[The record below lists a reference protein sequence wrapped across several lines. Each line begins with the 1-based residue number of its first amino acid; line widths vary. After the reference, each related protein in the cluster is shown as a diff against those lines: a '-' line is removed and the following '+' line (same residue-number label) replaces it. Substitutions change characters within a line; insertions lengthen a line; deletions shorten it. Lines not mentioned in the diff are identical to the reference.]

1 MGNEISALRDYSLI
15 GQETEIA
22 IKKGLA
28 DAEWYHSP
36 IPRDKMREL
45 LVRKNGPAVRDTL
58 IWFSLIFGSGYLVYL
73 LWGSWFVIFPYF
85 IYSALYAS
93 TSDSRWHE
101 SSHGTA
107 FKTDWMNNVLYEIS
121 SFMVF
126 RQSTVWRWS
135 HTRHHSDTIIR
146 GRDPEIAVP
155 RPPDIAGIILTF
167 FGISAA
173 RAESGRLIKHVF
185 GIIDPQVAT
194 YLPKSEYGKVFLKAR
209 IYLLIF
215 LAVIFLSVFYKTF
228 LPLMFIGLPTLVG
241 SWLMPIYGYTQHAG
255 LQENVLDH
263 RLNCRTVY
271 MNRINRYL
279 YWNMNYHVEH
289 HMFPLVPYHALP
301 ALHQLM
307 KDDCPPPYKGII
319 AAFKEIIPAVLRQ
332 VKDPT
337 YFVERILPEK
347 HKLAGSD
354 DPKIFKG
361 DPSAMKENRIEV
373 CRIRD
378 LQIGEVIRFD
388 FQQKT
393 YAVYR
398 TAENQ
403 FHATAGF
410 CTHGNAHLADGVVIG
425 ETIECA
431 KHNGRFNLKD
441 GSPARIPVCIGVKT
455 FKLDTEGERIYLNL
469 QQEEYIEISETDT
482 EKTFTVLSNR
492 NVATF
497 IKELV
502 LEPAANSALN
512 FRPGQYIQMVIPPF
526 EAKFSQFAIDTR
538 FDTTWKEMGI
548 TDCYAENKIYTKRNF
563 SLATN
568 PVTDSLLK
576 FNVRIELPP
585 DNDHLISAGVGSSYV
600 FNLKPGDKV
609 KLTGPYG
616 NFLIKKGDREMIYL
630 GGGAGMAPL
639 RSHLSYLLETEKT
652 DRKVSFWYG
661 ARSFDDLFY
670 SDYFEDLEKVH
681 ENFSFNVS
689 LSEPKPQDDWKS
701 YVGFIHEQLW
711 NNYLKTHQQPGEI
724 EYYLCGPPVMIK
736 AALEMLKN
744 SGVGEEMI
752 AFDEF

>member
-1 MGNEISALRDYSLI
+1 MGNEISAVRDYSLI
-15 GQETEIA
+15 GEEAEIA

-28 DAEWYHSP
+28 DAQWYQSP
-36 IPRDKMREL
+36 VPRDQMREL

-58 IWFSLIFGSGYLVYL
+58 IWISLIIGSGYLVFL
-73 LWGSWFVIFPYF
+73 FWGTWFVIFPYLV
-85 IYSALYAS
+85 YSALYAS

-107 FKTDWMNNVLYEIS
+107 FKTDWMNNVLYEIA

-155 RPPDIAGIILTF
+155 RPPDIRGIILTF

-173 RAESGRLIKHVF
+173 IPESKRLFKHAF
-185 GIIDPQVAT
+185 GKIDQQVAT
-194 YLPKSEYGKVFLKAR
+194 YLPRSEYGKVFLKAR

-215 LAVIFLSVFYKTF
+215 LTVIFLSVFFKTF
-228 LPLMFIGLPTLVG
+228 LPIMFIGLPTLVG
-241 SWLMPIYGYTQHAG
+241 SWLMPIYGFTQHAG

-271 MNRINRYL
+271 MNRINRFL

-301 ALHQLM
+301 ALHQAM
-307 KDDCPPPYKGII
+307 KDDCPPHYKGII
-319 AAFKEIIPAVLRQ
+319 AAFKELIPAVLRQ

-347 HKLAGSD
+347 HKLAAER

-361 DPSAMKENRIEV
+361 DPSAMKQDRIEV
-373 CRIRD
+373 CRIGD
-378 LQIGEVIRFD
+378 LQIGEVVRFD

-403 FHATAGF
+403 FHATAGI

-441 GSPARIPVCIGVKT
+441 GSPARIPVCIGIKT
-455 FKLDTEGERIYLNL
+455 FKVDTDGERIYLNL
-469 QQEEYIEISETDT
+469 QEEDRLISETDT

-502 LEPAANSALN
+502 LEPAANTAFN
-512 FRPGQYIQMVIPPF
+512 FSPGQYIQMVIPPF
-526 EAKFSQFAIDTR
+526 EAKFTQFAVDNR
-538 FDTTWKEMGI
+538 FEPTWKEIGFR
-548 TDCYAENKIYTKRNF
+548 DCYAENKIYTKRNF

-568 PVTDSLLK
+568 PGTDALLK

-585 DNDHLISAGVGSSYV
+585 DNDRLISAGVGSSYV
-600 FNLKPGDKV
+600 FSLKPGDKV
-609 KLTGPYG
+609 KMTGPYG
-616 NFLIKKGDREMIYL
+616 NFLIKQGDREMVYL

-639 RSHLSYLLETEKT
+639 RSHLSYLLETDKT

-661 ARSFDDLFY
+661 ARSLDDLFY

-681 ENFSFNVS
+681 ANFSFKVS
-689 LSEPKPQDDWKS
+689 LSEPKPQDEWMG

-711 NNYLKTHQQPGEI
+711 KNYLETHPNPGEI
-724 EYYLCGPPVMIK
+724 DYYLCGPPSMIQAGLK
-736 AALEMLKN
+736 MLK
-744 SGVGEEMI
+744 SIGIEDKMI